1 MRVVKRDIVGV
12 FVKSKDGKVL
22 LGKTGKQG
30 VYKDEWVVP
39 GGGIEP
45 GETKVDAALRELREE
60 TGITLSGS
68 DLVELPGSHTGSS
81 EKTLKDSGERV
92 LVEMTFWNYK
102 ATLSENATDVKI
114 SLDDDLA
121 EAQWFSSD
129 DLKSASISQPTLLK
143 LKEIGLL

>member
-12 FVKSKDGKVL
+12 FVTSKDGKVL

-39 GGGIEP
+39 GGGIEL
-45 GETKVDAALRELREE
+45 GETKIDAALRELREE
-60 TGITLSGS
+60 TGITLSAS
-68 DLVELPGSHTGSS
+68 DLVGLPGSHTGSS

-114 SLDDDLA
+114 SLDDDLS
-121 EAQWFSSD
+121 EAQWFSNN
-129 DLKSASISQPTLLK
+129 DLKSASVSEPTLLK